1 MIKIFGVLLSLLFL
15 TQACSTISPAQV
27 SSPQEPVVPPTT
39 ETDQA
44 DIPQPIVETTLPEVS
59 QSTADVL
66 SVLPSL
72 TPSMVILAN
81 NPVPENGITL
91 EDKGKTFKM
100 KVGDS
105 FLLNLGTDTYDWI
118 VTVDNVN
125 VLNLKMGVMAIQG
138 AQGIYDA
145 LASGTATLSA
155 TGDPICLR
163 SNPPC
168 ASPSILFTVKIIV
181 E

>member
-1 MIKIFGVLLSLLFL
+1 
-15 TQACSTISPAQV
+15 
-27 SSPQEPVVPPTT
+27 VPPTT

-59 QSTADVL
+59 QNTADVL

-72 TPSMVILAN
+72 TPTIVTLESSPI
-81 NPVPENGITL
+81 PENGITL
-91 EDKGKTFKM
+91 EDKGKIFKL

-105 FLLNLGTDTYDWI
+105 FLLNLGTDVYDWT
-118 VTVDNVN
+118 VTVDNEN
-125 VLNLKMGVMAIQG
+125 VLNLKVGVMVIKG

-168 ASPSILFTVKIIV
+168 ARPSILFTVTMIV